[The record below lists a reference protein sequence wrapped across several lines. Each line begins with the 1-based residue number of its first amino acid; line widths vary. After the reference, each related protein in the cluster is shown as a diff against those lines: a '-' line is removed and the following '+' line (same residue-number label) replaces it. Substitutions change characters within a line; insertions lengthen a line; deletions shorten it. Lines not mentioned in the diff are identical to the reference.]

1 MRKTLKK
8 LSLVCGIVLTLTAC
22 KEETK
27 DKIIT
32 TSEISFQKDGEL
44 YFINAENDTLKH
56 LEIETAI
63 SSYEQQ
69 TGLMYRK
76 QMQEN
81 RGMLFIYENE
91 RSRSNF
97 YMKNTYIPLDLI
109 YINSNNIVVDINE
122 DAKPLNESPILSQA
136 PAQYVL
142 EINGNKAQAWN
153 ISKGDSII
161 LHVD

>member
-1 MRKTLKK
+1 MKKILKK
-8 LSLVCGIVLTLTAC
+8 ISLVGGIVLSLTAC

-27 DKIIT
+27 DKVIT
-32 TSEISFQKDGEL
+32 TSEISFHKNGEL
-44 YFINAENDTLKH
+44 YFISAEKDTLKH

-91 RSRSNF
+91 RPRPNF

-109 YINSNNIVVDINE
+109 YINSNNIVVDINRE
-122 DAKPLNESPILSQA
+122 AKPLDISPIPSQA

-142 EINGNKAQAWN
+142 EVNGNKAKSWN

-161 LHVD
+161 LHLD

>member
-8 LSLVCGIVLTLTAC
+8 LSLLGGIVLTLTAC
-22 KEETK
+22 KENPK
-27 DKIIT
+27 NKVIT
-32 TSEISFQKDGEL
+32 TPEITFQKDGEL
-44 YFINAENDTLKH
+44 YFVNAEKDTLKH
-56 LEIETAI
+56 LEIETAV

-81 RGMLFIYENE
+81 RGMLFMYNNE
-91 RSRSNF
+91 RPRPNF

-109 YINSNNIVVDINE
+109 YINSNNIVVDINR
-122 DAKPLNESPILSQA
+122 DAKPLNESPIPSQA

-142 EINGNKAQAWN
+142 EVNGNKAQAWN

-161 LHVD
+161 LHLN

>member
-1 MRKTLKK
+1 MKKTLRKI
-8 LSLVCGIVLTLTAC
+8 SLVGGITLTLIAC
-22 KEETK
+22 KENTK
-27 DKIIT
+27 DKVIT
-32 TSEISFQKDGEL
+32 TPEITFQKDGEL
-44 YFINAENDTLKH
+44 YFISAEKDTLKH

-91 RSRSNF
+91 RPRPNF

-109 YINSNNIVVDINE
+109 YFNSNNIVVDINE

-142 EINGNKAQAWN
+142 EINGGKAQQWN
-153 ISKGDSII
+153 LSKGDSII
-161 LHVD
+161 LHLD

>member
-8 LSLVCGIVLTLTAC
+8 LSLLGGIILTLTAC
-22 KEETK
+22 KENTK
-27 DKIIT
+27 DKVIT
-32 TSEISFQKDGEL
+32 TPEITFQKDGEL
-44 YFINAENDTLKH
+44 YFVNAEKDTLKH
-56 LEIETAI
+56 LEIETAR

-81 RGMLFIYENE
+81 RGMLFIYDNE
-91 RSRSNF
+91 TPRPNF

-142 EINGNKAQAWN
+142 EINGNKAQAWK

-161 LHVD
+161 LHLK

>member
-1 MRKTLKK
+1 MKKTLRKI
-8 LSLVCGIVLTLTAC
+8 SLVGGIILTLIAC
-22 KEETK
+22 KENTK
-27 DKIIT
+27 DKVIT
-32 TSEISFQKDGEL
+32 TPEITFQKDGEL
-44 YFINAENDTLKH
+44 YFISAEKDTLKH

-91 RSRSNF
+91 RPRPNF

-109 YINSNNIVVDINE
+109 YFNSNNIVVDINE

-142 EINGNKAQAWN
+142 EVNGNKAQAWN

-161 LHVD
+161 LHLD

>member
-1 MRKTLKK
+1 MKK
-8 LSLVCGIVLTLTAC
+8 LIKKISLVGGIILTLTAC
-22 KEETK
+22 KEERK
-27 DKIIT
+27 DKVIT
-32 TSEISFQKDGEL
+32 TPEIAFQKNGEL
-44 YFINAENDTLKH
+44 YFINTEKDTLKH

-76 QMQEN
+76 HMQEN

-91 RSRSNF
+91 RPRPNF

-109 YINSNNIVVDINE
+109 YINSNNIVVDINRE
-122 DAKPLNESPILSQA
+122 AKPLDTSPIPSQA

-142 EINGNKAQAWN
+142 EVSGNNAQAWN

-161 LHVD
+161 LHLD

>member
-1 MRKTLKK
+1 MRKTFKK
-8 LSLVCGIVLTLTAC
+8 LSLVGGIVLTLTAC
-22 KEETK
+22 KENAK
-27 DKIIT
+27 NKVIS
-32 TSEISFQKDGEL
+32 TSEITFQKDGEL
-44 YFINAENDTLKH
+44 YFVNAEKDTLKH
-56 LEIETAI
+56 LEIETAV

-81 RGMLFIYENE
+81 RGMLFMYDNE
-91 RSRSNF
+91 TPRPNF

-109 YINSNNIVVDINE
+109 YINSNNIVVDINR
-122 DAKPLNESPILSQA
+122 DAKPLNESPIPSQA

-142 EINGNKAQAWN
+142 EVNGNKAQGWN

-161 LHVD
+161 LNLD

>member
-1 MRKTLKK
+1 MKKTLRKI
-8 LSLVCGIVLTLTAC
+8 SLVGGITLTLIAC
-22 KEETK
+22 KENTK
-27 DKIIT
+27 DKVIT
-32 TSEISFQKDGEL
+32 TPEITFQKDGEL
-44 YFINAENDTLKH
+44 YFISAEKDTLKH

-91 RSRSNF
+91 RPRPNF

-109 YINSNNIVVDINE
+109 YINSNNIVVDINRE
-122 DAKPLNESPILSQA
+122 AKPLDISPIPSQA

-142 EINGNKAQAWN
+142 EVNGNKAQSWN
-153 ISKGDSII
+153 LSKGDSII
-161 LHVD
+161 LHLD